1 MYQVE
6 LAVFTIGYSHT
17 IAIAHISVVSIVLG
31 GMLLFLTVSLVP
43 MTEAFRNG
51 GDRLLG
57 VPSPFCVL
65 APFAIHSFFRG
76 HRYRPED
83 KQSVSIYVLPGDPL
97 PGVPE
102 ACSTLLG
109 YVRANS
115 STRSDHRQ
123 AEVGHI

>member
-1 MYQVE
+1 MAPAFWVSLPIPEAIIAVYQVE

-57 VPSPFCVL
+57 IRSPFRLL
-65 APFAIHSFFRG
+65 APFATHSFFPR
-76 HRYRPED
+76 
-83 KQSVSIYVLPGDPL
+83 SSLP
-97 PGVPE
+97 
-102 ACSTLLG
+102 T
-109 YVRANS
+109 
-115 STRSDHRQ
+115 
-123 AEVGHI
+123 